1 MKLSLL
7 IITAFLSLTL
17 APTWSAEPANPP
29 PVPLKSDSKEWR
41 FYPAA
46 RGAGKARVL
55 LIGDSIMNAY
65 RHRVSAALK
74 DRATVDV
81 WLTPITIK
89 SPELYDDLRTVLEQ
103 GPYDVVH
110 FNIGLHEWMKGYIPE
125 GQYEPLLR
133 AYVKTIQAHAGHA
146 TLIWAS
152 TTQMTVKGQPT
163 ALDPDNNPRIVE
175 RNGIAARVMQESGI
189 AVNDLYTLMGDKLA
203 LGKGDK
209 YHWTPEGSA
218 VHADAVTASIGAALE
233 KRSPASTTISA
244 PR

>member
-1 MKLSLL
+1 MKLSPL
-7 IITAFLSLTL
+7 IITAFLSLPL
-17 APTWSAEPANPP
+17 APAWSAEPANPP

-46 RGAGKARVL
+46 REAGKARVL

-65 RHRVSAALK
+65 RQRVLSGLK

-89 SPELYDDLRTVLEQ
+89 SPELHDDLRTVLEQ

-110 FNIGLHEWMKGYIPE
+110 FNIGLHEWMKGFIPE

-133 AYVKTIQAHAGHA
+133 AYVKTLKDHAGHA

-152 TTQMTVKGQPT
+152 TTQMTVKDKPT
-163 ALDPDNNPRIVE
+163 ELDPDNNPGIVE
-175 RNGIAARVMQESGI
+175 RNAIADRVMRESGI
-189 AVNDLYTLMGDKLA
+189 AVNDLYTLMSDKLA
-203 LGKGDK
+203 LAKGDK
-209 YHWTPEGSA
+209 YHWTPEGTA
-218 VHADAVTASIGAALE
+218 VHAGAVTAAIGAVLD
-233 KRSPASTTISA
+233 KRYPVTTPTPAS
-244 PR
+244 R